1 MIMLDFPEIYN
12 TEFVNNIVFGIQ
24 YLLLFS
30 LTVLAFCY
38 LFHKHDSIQKN

>member
-1 MIMLDFPEIYN
+1 MIMIDYPEIYN
-12 TEFVNNIVFGIQ
+12 AEFVVLGIQ

-38 LFHKHDSIQKN
+38 LFHKHDRFQKN